1 MSNPVAMMGGVE
13 AIAVADGA
21 RSRAAR
27 TAQQAA
33 GGLPR
38 PFWVLWAGTLVNRL
52 GFFVEPFLA
61 LYLTSAR
68 HLSLAEVG
76 GVLASYGAGSVCS
89 QLIGGAL
96 TDRLGRRA
104 TLTAG
109 MLANAA
115 ALLGLGY
122 AHGLAPLLVASV
134 AVGATIDMYR
144 PAAAALVADLVPAAD
159 RARAYGLIFWA
170 VNLGFSVA
178 MVLGGTLARTG
189 FTTLFWIDAVTCAAF
204 GLLVWRAVPETLAPS
219 GEGGD
224 GGHARGGFAAALR
237 DPVLVSFTLLTLVV
251 AIVYMQAYTTLP
263 LAMTGSGLPPQD
275 YGIAMAVNGL
285 VIVAAQ
291 PAVGAWL
298 GRRDHA
304 TVLTCGVVCTGLGF
318 GLTALASATWQYA
331 ACVAVW
337 TAGEILNGAVAST
350 VIAALAPPR
359 LRGRYNGVFGLAFSL
374 GYLIAPLA
382 GTRLLA
388 HGRPVLWLACAATCG
403 VAAAWQ
409 LALGPAIRRR
419 ERDAGAGA
427 TFRSG

>member
-1 MSNPVAMMGGVE
+1 MPQLAGGV
-13 AIAVADGA
+13 
-21 RSRAAR
+21 
-27 TAQQAA
+27 
-33 GGLPR
+33 
-38 PFWVLWAGTLVNRL
+38 
-52 GFFVEPFLA
+52 
-61 LYLTSAR
+61 
-68 HLSLAEVG
+68 
-76 GVLASYGAGSVCS
+76 
-89 QLIGGAL
+89 L

-122 AHGLAPLLVASV
+122 ARGLAPLFAASV
-134 AVGATIDMYR
+134 AVGVTIDMYR

-189 FTTLFWIDAVTCAAF
+189 FTTLFWIDAVTCAAC
-204 GLLVWRAVPETLAPS
+204 GLLVWRAVPETLPATRE
-219 GEGGD
+219 GEA
-224 GGHARGGFAAALR
+224 ARGGFAAALR
-237 DPVLVSFTLLTLVV
+237 DPLLVSFTLLTLLVMC
-251 AIVYMQAYTTLP
+251 VYMQAYTTLP
-263 LAMTGSGLPPQD
+263 LAMTGSGLPPRD
-275 YGIAMAVNGL
+275 YGIAIAVNGL
-285 VIVAAQ
+285 VIVAVQ
-291 PAVGAWL
+291 PVAGAWL
-298 GRRDHA
+298 SRRDHTA
-304 TVLTCGVVCTGLGF
+304 VLACGIVCTGLGF

-337 TAGEILNGAVAST
+337 TIGEILNGAVASA

-388 HGRPVLWLACAATCG
+388 HGPPVLWLACAATCG

-419 ERDAGAGA
+419 ERDAGTGA